1 MCTFQRKKKSFSCT
15 PSQIELTLKEA
26 KQAVEEGA
34 LGPQEPKNF
43 SLKILLMA
51 TAEDLLLLTIY
62 N

>member
-1 MCTFQRKKKSFSCT
+1 MCTFQKKSFSCT

-26 KQAVEEGA
+26 KQEAVEEGA

-51 TAEDLLLLTIY
+51 TAEDLHNTTS
-62 N
+62 